1 MATQSGNLAESIHH
15 ATAWEEAYSR
25 FETPEQ
31 EIRKFTKRLKSMG
44 FQSLRRDL
52 AVVELFC
59 GRGNGLIA
67 LSRMGFSHL
76 DGVDLSPFLLSQ
88 YSGTA
93 ECHVADCRS
102 LPFERHSKNVVVIQ
116 GGLHHLQFIP
126 DDLDRCLREIHRI
139 LSPQGQ
145 VFIVEPWL
153 TPFLSIVHAICKSKW
168 IRRLVPKID
177 ALATMIEQEH
187 VTYFQWLNQPKQIRA
202 ALDHYFVCKR
212 AQCRWGKLIL
222 VGCVRKQE
230 CA

>member
-1 MATQSGNLAESIHH
+1 MATQPGTLSASIHQ

-25 FETPEQ
+25 FETPKQ
-31 EIRKFTKRLKSMG
+31 EIRKFTKRLKAMG
-44 FQSLRRDL
+44 FLFLKKDL
-52 AVVELFC
+52 AIVELFC

-67 LSRMGFSHL
+67 LSRMGFSRI

-88 YSGTA
+88 YSGTGV
-93 ECHVADCRS
+93 CHVADCRT
-102 LPFERHSKNVVVIQ
+102 LPLANGSKDVVVVQ
-116 GGLHHLQFIP
+116 GGLHHLQSIP

-187 VTYFQWLNQPKQIRA
+187 ITYFQWLKQPKKILA
-202 ALDHYFVCKR
+202 ALETYFVCQRLK
-212 AQCRWGKLIL
+212 CRWGKLIF
-222 VGCVRKQE
+222 VGSVRQ
-230 CA
+230 

>member
-1 MATQSGNLAESIHH
+1 MATQPGNLSPSIHQ

-31 EIRKFTKRLKSMG
+31 EIRKFTKRLKAMG
-44 FQSLRRDL
+44 FLFLKKDQ
-52 AVVELFC
+52 AIVELFC

-67 LSRMGFSHL
+67 LSRMGFSRI
-76 DGVDLSPFLLSQ
+76 DGVDLSLFLLSQ

-93 ECHVADCRS
+93 VCHVADCRT
-102 LPFERHSKNVVVIQ
+102 LPLANDSKDVVVVQ

-126 DDLDRCLREIHRI
+126 DDLDQCLREIRRI

-187 VTYFQWLNQPKQIRA
+187 VTYSQWLNQPEKILA
-202 ALDHYFVCKR
+202 ALDAYFVCKR
-212 AQCRWGKLIL
+212 IKCRWGKLIF
-222 VGCVRKQE
+222 VGSVR
-230 CA
+230 